1 MRRAFVAA
9 IASAA
14 VTVPALTVP
23 AGIALAACPDAAAI
37 ERFVADYRA
46 LTPTRSF
53 GPGLSIADGL
63 CAQKAIVAALGSDL
77 GRPVGY
83 KVGLTNKATQDR
95 FKVPHPVRG
104 VLLERMLV
112 KSGARVAVPY
122 GSIPLM
128 DADLLVR
135 VRDDGINTATTDAE
149 LLRSL
154 SAVVPFIEL
163 PDLAFAQGE
172 LMDGGNLTAINVAA
186 RLGVVGDD
194 IPVDTTADFA
204 RALAAMTIRMS
215 DDTGK
220 VLAESTGAAV
230 LDHPLNVVRWLVAD
244 LKANGLALKPGE
256 IVSLGS
262 FSPLLPAVPAIG
274 RTVTVEYSGLPGG
287 ARSVSVVLAA
297 KGS

>member
-14 VTVPALTVP
+14 VTVPALTLP

-63 CAQKAIVAALGSDL
+63 CAQKTIVAGLGSDL

-112 KSGARVAVPY
+112 KSGLLIFWEPVSRHRPNSRHTKPY
-122 GSIPLM
+122 
-128 DADLLVR
+128 
-135 VRDDGINTATTDAE
+135 T
-149 LLRSL
+149 
-154 SAVVPFIEL
+154 
-163 PDLAFAQGE
+163 
-172 LMDGGNLTAINVAA
+172 
-186 RLGVVGDD
+186 
-194 IPVDTTADFA
+194 
-204 RALAAMTIRMS
+204 
-215 DDTGK
+215 
-220 VLAESTGAAV
+220 
-230 LDHPLNVVRWLVAD
+230 
-244 LKANGLALKPGE
+244 
-256 IVSLGS
+256 
-262 FSPLLPAVPAIG
+262 
-274 RTVTVEYSGLPGG
+274 
-287 ARSVSVVLAA
+287 
-297 KGS
+297 

>member
-1 MRRAFVAA
+1 M
-9 IASAA
+9 
-14 VTVPALTVP
+14 T
-23 AGIALAACPDAAAI
+23 D
-37 ERFVADYRA
+37 
-46 LTPTRSF
+46 
-53 GPGLSIADGL
+53 
-63 CAQKAIVAALGSDL
+63 GSDPMAPS
-77 GRPVGY
+77 GAVNPIDTDY

-112 KSGARVAVPY
+112 RSGARVAVPY

-128 DADLLVR
+128 EADLLVR

-194 IPVDTTADFA
+194 IPVETTADFA

-256 IVSLGS
+256 IVSLAS